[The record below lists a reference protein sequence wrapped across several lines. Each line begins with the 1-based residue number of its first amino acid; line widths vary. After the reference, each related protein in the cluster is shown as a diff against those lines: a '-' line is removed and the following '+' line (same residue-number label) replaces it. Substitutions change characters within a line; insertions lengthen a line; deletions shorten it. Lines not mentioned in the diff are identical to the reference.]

1 MTNPKRFWSFIKSK
15 KQDNSGVAPLKA
27 NNGIIH
33 SDSNNKA
40 EILNARFKSTYT
52 QEDTTKLPDLGESS
66 IPSMPHITI
75 REKGVHKLLYNLN
88 DHKAS
93 IPDSILPRLLRL
105 LAATYKNFPSFI
117 RHGNRSKRLENSKHC
132 TSIQKRR

>member
-1 MTNPKRFWSFIKSK
+1 MLINIRFPPSTVTEKNAPKNISWTDGRTDRGKTVYPPPPSGSRGIIK
-15 KQDNSGVAPLKA
+15 QNNSGVAPLRA

-40 EILNARFKSTYT
+40 EILNNQFKSAYT

-75 REKGVHKLLYNLN
+75 KRERGPQN
-88 DHKAS
+88 
-93 IPDSILPRLLRL
+93 II
-105 LAATYKNFPSFI
+105 
-117 RHGNRSKRLENSKHC
+117 
-132 TSIQKRR
+132 